1 MKTKHNKATT
11 VVAKALS
18 IGTITTLIGFSNA
31 SASGPHQ
38 NYSLNRRADLQ
49 QQHALEGIHSG
60 LLTNGEATRIKSHL
74 TDMSSQM
81 QSARAA
87 NNGRLTE
94 TERDRME
101 KAQNRAAQKIFQL
114 KHNQNTTVP
123 DQQVDRM
130 NRQKEHVEQG
140 IQNGQ
145 LTKGEVSR
153 IKTHEENI
161 KGNLQKAASTGGLT
175 QAQLKQAQRAQN
187 RAAQKIF
194 QLKHNQNT
202 PGQN

>member
-1 MKTKHNKATT
+1 MKVKQNKAITG
-11 VVAKALS
+11 VAKALS
-18 IGTITTLIGFSNA
+18 IGAITSLISLSSA
-31 SASGPHQ
+31 SARPHQ
-38 NYSLNRRADLQ
+38 NYSLNQRAGLQ

-60 LLTNGEATRIKSHL
+60 LLTNGEASRIKGHL
-74 TDMSSQM
+74 EDMNSQM
-81 QSARAA
+81 QTARSS

-94 TERDRME
+94 AERDRME

-123 DQQVDRM
+123 DRQVDRM

-145 LTKGEVSR
+145 LTQGEVSR

-161 KGNLQKAASTGGLT
+161 KDNLQKAASTGGLT
-175 QAQLKQAQRAQN
+175 QAQLKQAQAAQD
-187 RAAQKIF
+187 RAAQKIY